1 MDQVPRSM
9 IAALAQLLRHAPYP
23 IVPAR
28 PARLV
33 QQRDELLADRARW
46 AVARRLPT
54 FTGKPPELL
63 LPEFSGTRCQPA
75 GPMRQQW
82 GA

>member
-1 MDQVPRSM
+1 M
-9 IAALAQLLRHAPYP
+9 IDALAQLLRYAPQV
-23 IVPAR
+23 IAPAR

-54 FTGKPPELL
+54 FTGKPPAPL